1 MKTLLYTISI
11 TLLVLSAQ
19 SCSFNS
25 VRGNGNITE
34 NEVNISDY
42 KEIEFSGGSSIVYE
56 QKPDAAPYLRIET
69 DENIFPLLIV
79 ESNDGILSI
88 RNKENVSPTK
98 YNIYTN
104 STALARVSVS
114 GSIKLH
120 IKGKLETTDLV
131 LSVSGSANI
140 LGDSIVAQSVTTKV
154 SGSGDITMTGKANRI
169 ESSIS
174 GSGKTNTMD
183 MQADT
188 VTCSVSGSGNFSV
201 YAEKLLTVRVS
212 GSGNVQYKGNAQV
225 DQAISG
231 SGKVVK
237 VQ

>member
-1 MKTLLYTISI
+1 MKTLLYTIGI

-34 NEVNISDY
+34 NEVSISDY
-42 KEIEFSGGSSIVYE
+42 NEIEFSGGSSIIYE
-56 QKPDAAPYLRIET
+56 QKTDAEPYLRIET

-79 ESNDGILSI
+79 ESGEGILSI

-104 STALARVSVS
+104 SKALARVSAS

-120 IKGKLETTDLV
+120 IKGKLETTDLS

-140 LGDSIVAQSVTTKV
+140 LGDSIIAESVSTKV
-154 SGSGDITMTGKANRI
+154 SGSGDVIMTGKTNKM

-174 GSGKTNTMD
+174 GSGKTNTMN
-183 MQADT
+183 MMADD
-188 VTCSVSGSGNFSV
+188 VTCSVSGSGNFAV

-212 GSGNVQYKGNAQV
+212 GSGNVEYKGNAQV

-237 VQ
+237 IQ